1 MLDIK
6 VVGPGCVNCEK
17 LASLCETV
25 VNENNLEANIEKVTD
40 INEFGNLGIMITP
53 GLVVNSK
60 VLSQGKIPT
69 KTTLVHWLKNN
80 IN

>member
-6 VVGPGCVNCEK
+6 VVGSGCVNCEK